1 MVESMDLF
9 LQDSYPPLHPF
20 AHHPRIIEIT
30 SSFPPGF
37 IPTAPSVRS
46 ARDTPRTHTNAFPVP
61 PPSILD
67 NAPTP
72 RGVRTSIYAGQGAPY
87 IPGSCPSRVYPSGP
101 SMPGT
106 PAAGA
111 HRLSGIYNG
120 NPPLPESIRIG
131 RADPPLIYYRRDL
144 LRLLT

>member
-1 MVESMDLF
+1 
-9 LQDSYPPLHPF
+9 
-20 AHHPRIIEIT
+20 
-30 SSFPPGF
+30 
-37 IPTAPSVRS
+37 
-46 ARDTPRTHTNAFPVP
+46 
-61 PPSILD
+61 
-67 NAPTP
+67 
-72 RGVRTSIYAGQGAPY
+72 
-87 IPGSCPSRVYPSGP
+87 
-101 SMPGT
+101 MPGT